1 MRIIR
6 NKNENEESMV
16 LSRKTLD
23 VTHSCGGRL
32 LQDDEDQV
40 IFKERNS
47 ASLPLKYLRNILIY
61 EKDLIDHY
69 SYRNENYI

>member
-1 MRIIR
+1 MWR
-6 NKNENEESMV
+6 EAF
-16 LSRKTLD
+16 T
-23 VTHSCGGRL
+23 G
-32 LQDDEDQV
+32 DEDQV